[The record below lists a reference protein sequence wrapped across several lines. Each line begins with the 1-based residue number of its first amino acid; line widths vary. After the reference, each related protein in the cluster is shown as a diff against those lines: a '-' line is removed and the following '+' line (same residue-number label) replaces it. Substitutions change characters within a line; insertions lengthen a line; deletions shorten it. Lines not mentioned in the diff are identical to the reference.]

1 MLAAVSSPAVELARA
16 IRSAYELAVEPLEI
30 DAREFHIYSADWTPE
45 QVSFEVDGDPV
56 KTVRQSPVYPMQ
68 LMLGI
73 YEFPGEN
80 EERVPEAYPKEF
92 VGLRTRLPHRRR
104 VSLERGG
111 ACPPTSPLRDR

>member
-1 MLAAVSSPAVELARA
+1 MELARA

-80 EERVPEAYPKEF
+80 EERVPEAYPKG
-92 VGLRTRLPHRRR
+92 VRRTSYAATASSTSEPRARGSLP
-104 VSLERGG
+104 
-111 ACPPTSPLRDR
+111 AD